1 MKGFHKIREL
11 VHRPASGKTE
21 TTTPSSVPVSSALPA
36 TAATVNHGIS
46 GSASDSDL
54 WKLAYQKL
62 QSDENLRLIIEKYE
76 SILRDVV
83 KNANKDLS
91 ENNVSKAQG
100 LPEQMSLVIQTRIDA
115 MNTKQWKFQWRGK
128 PQTVRNQVNRVAK
141 VMQAASG
148 PVSAAASL
156 NPYAGVAWAGVC
168 VLLTVS
174 IW

>member
-1 MKGFHKIREL
+1 MTEFHKTCEL
-11 VHRPASGKTE
+11 VHRPASGKRE
-21 TTTPSSVPVSSALPA
+21 TTTPPSAPVSSALPGA
-36 TAATVNHGIS
+36 AATVNHGIS

-62 QSDENLRLIIEKYE
+62 QSDEDLKSIIEKYE
-76 SILRDVV
+76 TILRDVV
-83 KNANKDLS
+83 KNANKGLS

-100 LPEQMSLVIQTRIDA
+100 LPEQMGLVIQSRIDV

-128 PQTVRNQVNRVAK
+128 PQTVRDQVNRVAK
-141 VMQAASG
+141 VMQAVSG

-174 IW
+174 I

>member
-1 MKGFHKIREL
+1 MKGFRKIRGL
-11 VHRPASGKTE
+11 VHRPASGKGE
-21 TTTPSSVPVSSALPA
+21 TTTPSSAPVSSAPPTTVA
-36 TAATVNHGIS
+36 TLNDGIS

-54 WKLAYQKL
+54 WKLAYRKL
-62 QSDENLRLIIEKYE
+62 QSDENLKLIIEKYE
-76 SILRDVV
+76 TILRDVV
-83 KNANKDLS
+83 QNANKDLS

-100 LPEQMSLVIQTRIDA
+100 LPEQMGLVIQSRIDV

-128 PQTVRNQVNRVAK
+128 PQTVRDQVNRVAK
-141 VMQAASG
+141 VMQAVSS

-174 IW
+174 I